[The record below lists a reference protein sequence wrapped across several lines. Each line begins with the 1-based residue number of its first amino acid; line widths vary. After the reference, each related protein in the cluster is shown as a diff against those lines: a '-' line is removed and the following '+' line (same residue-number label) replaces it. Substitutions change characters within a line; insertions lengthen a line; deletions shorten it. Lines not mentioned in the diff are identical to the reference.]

1 MKKTKAYY
9 LSEEIDPILW
19 ESVSDAYND
28 LSVYAYHFIAYKSD
42 KYPIPEELI
51 GDAVLMACERAFKY
65 RDNFDVEL
73 GKLHNWFNMIII
85 HVLNGIHN
93 KLPDEQR
100 YDAIIN
106 RAVTDFE
113 TDYDLDPDEPE
124 NDDEVEGNFE
134 VGASPEHNMLVGE
147 VQRIRKEVA
156 DALNKYIDN
165 LKPLDR
171 EIFTKAYIDD
181 IPFKVIASQTGLTET
196 AARKRAFDIKNR
208 IRHALPK
215 ITDWELCDM
224 VLYNKIA
231 EPIPVPM
238 MGPEEDIEILLK
250 VYPQYVISNINDD
263 DIDTMIEHQNLV
275 AVHELLRSHLEMC
288 FDDYKG
294 DAQEGCDIYSE
305 LREEL
310 LRRGREFKEDDR
322 IDSNMFIIKDDLDI
336 IVCGH
341 KNPVLYIGFIYEFIT
356 IYTDGTSAS
365 SIADYL
371 DDLHSI
377 IDIAGD
383 EIDSL
388 IDIRS

>member
-9 LSEEIDPILW
+9 LSEDIDPMLW

-65 RDNFDVEL
+65 KDNFDIEL

-85 HVLNGIHN
+85 HVLNAIFN
-93 KLPDEQR
+93 KLPNDQR
-100 YDAIIN
+100 LDAIIN
-106 RAVTDFE
+106 RAVTDFD

-124 NDDEVEGNFE
+124 SEDDGEGNFE

-156 DALNKYIDN
+156 DALKNHIDH

-171 EIFTKAYIDD
+171 EIFIKAYVDD

-208 IRHALPK
+208 IRHKLPE
-215 ITDWELCDM
+215 IIPWRPCDM
-224 VLYNKIA
+224 VLNQRIQQ
-231 EPIPVPM
+231 PIPIRPVLS
-238 MGPEEDIEILLK
+238 GDEEILLK
-250 VYPQYVISNINDD
+250 LYPQYDTRKYNED
-263 DIDTMIEHQNLV
+263 DIDNIEEKENLV
-275 AVHELLRSHLEMC
+275 AVHELLRYHLEDC
-288 FDDYKG
+288 FDDYI
-294 DAQEGCDIYSE
+294 DQAEEGTDVYSE
-305 LREEL
+305 LKAEL
-310 LRRGREFKEDDR
+310 GRRGWNIKEDKHLSD
-322 IDSNMFIIKDDLDI
+322 NMFIIEDDLDL
-336 IVCGH
+336 IVSGPG
-341 KNPVLYIGFIYEFIT
+341 NPVLYIGFIHEFIT
-356 IYTDGTSAS
+356 IYTDGSSAT
-365 SIADYL
+365 SIADFIG
-371 DDLHSI
+371 DLHSL
-377 IDIAGD
+377 IDKVGD

-388 IDIRS
+388 IDIRA